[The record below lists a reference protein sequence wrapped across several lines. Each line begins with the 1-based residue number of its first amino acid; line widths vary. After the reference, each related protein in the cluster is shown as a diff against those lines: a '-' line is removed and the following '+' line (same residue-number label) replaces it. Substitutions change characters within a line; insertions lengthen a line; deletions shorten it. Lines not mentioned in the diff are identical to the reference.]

1 MKLPNHLAIIMDGNG
16 RWAQLR
22 GQPRVFG
29 HIKGTRIA
37 KKIITECSRLGV
49 KNLTL
54 YAFSAENWLRPEAE
68 VSFLMKLLRRYLDK
82 ESQNLV
88 KENIRFSIIGEVE
101 RLPKDV
107 IDSIQKTMRATQECT
122 GLNLIFAI
130 SYGSRQEITRAV
142 SAIAQKVRDGD
153 MSPEQINE
161 SVINEHLGT
170 GRPPG
175 FLADGY
181 LIVQMN
187 LARFQ
192 GLVDDIGG
200 HQLGDTGRF
209 HPLVTLQIRQK
220 VATLVIHQD
229 ITTHRH
235 LRGGWNRFG
244 VCSDPAQRQ
253 QGQREQR

>member
-142 SAIAQKVRDGD
+142 SAIAQKVRDGV

-170 GRPPG
+170 AGTPDPDLIIRTSGEKRISNFLLWQAAYAELYFCETLWPD
-175 FLADGY
+175 FTKLDLMTALADFA
-181 LIVQMN
+181 
-187 LARFQ
+187 ARC
-192 GLVDDIGG
+192 
-200 HQLGDTGRF
+200 R
-209 HPLVTLQIRQK
+209 
-220 VATLVIHQD
+220 
-229 ITTHRH
+229 
-235 LRGGWNRFG
+235 RFG
-244 VCSDPAQRQ
+244 GLKAENSPPPTQYSD
-253 QGQREQR
+253 EQLLH